1 MATEWLLSGYCV
13 AIERLLDGQGL
24 SQGGREIKRLGLT
37 QQPENRFHPCPQPI
51 PLQCKLCAL
60 RRAIFGITAACF
72 ALASEAFCYAPSG
85 RLHGAMKSL
94 KSTNQIY
101 RNVKKAITP
110 NGGR

>member
-1 MATEWLLSGYCV
+1 M
-13 AIERLLDGQGL
+13 AIECLRDGQGL
-24 SQGGREIKRLGLT
+24 SRGGPEIKGLGLT
-37 QQPENRFHPCPQPI
+37 QQHENRFHPCAQPP
-51 PLQCKLCAL
+51 PLRCKLCAL
-60 RRAIFGITAACF
+60 RRAIVGVTASCF